1 MKEMTNSEY
10 INTLLKKE
18 LLKWLPEQ
26 SRIQTAIDGLALTR
40 FDESIHPESCFYQP
54 MIAVVVQGWK
64 RSMIGNKE
72 YSYGKGSCMVVG
84 VDMPGV
90 YHVTKDQAGA
100 PFLSV
105 SIKLDKYIIT
115 QLLAEAPHLA
125 GKSGNSPG
133 AVVVAEAMDEILD
146 AFLRLVK
153 LLEKPANIPILSP
166 MIVRE
171 IHFHLLAGSL
181 GDCLRMANTIGTQT
195 NQIALTVK
203 WLREHYRENL
213 QVENLAKMVN
223 MAPSTFHR
231 HFQQV
236 TTLSPVQFQKHLRL
250 YEAERLMVLEGKN
263 ATTAALNVGYNSISQ
278 FNREYK
284 RLYGESPRRDVVKL
298 LSSGIT
304 AENFAAETV

>member
-1 MKEMTNSEY
+1 MKKKTHSEY
-10 INTLLKKE
+10 INTFLKKE
-18 LLKWLPEQ
+18 LLKRLPEQ

-40 FDESIHPESCFYQP
+40 FDEGSHPTSCFYQP
-54 MIAVVVQGWK
+54 MIAVMVQGWK
-64 RSMIGNKE
+64 RAMIGNKE
-72 YSYGKGSCMVVG
+72 YSYGAGSCMVVG

-90 YHVTKDQAGA
+90 YHITKDQTGA

-105 SIKLDKYIIT
+105 SIKLDKFIIT
-115 QLLAEAPHLA
+115 RLLAEVPQLA

-133 AVVVAEAMDEILD
+133 AVVVAEATDEILD

-153 LLEKPANIPILSP
+153 LLDNPTGISVLAP

-171 IHFHLLAGSL
+171 IHFHLLAGPL
-181 GDCLRMANTIGTQT
+181 GDCLRRANTIGTQT
-195 NQIALTVK
+195 NQIALAVN
-203 WLREHYRENL
+203 WLREHYRESL
-213 QVENLAKMVN
+213 QVEDLARMVN

-236 TTLSPVQFQKHLRL
+236 TTLSPVQFQKRLRL

-263 ATTAALNVGYNSISQ
+263 ASTTAFNVGYNSVSQ

-284 RLYGESPRRDVVKL
+284 RLYGEPPHRDIERL
-298 LSSGIT
+298 IATGTII
-304 AENFAAETV
+304 EHEMG

>member
-1 MKEMTNSEY
+1 MKEKTHLEY

-18 LLKWLPEQ
+18 LFKWLPEQ
-26 SRIQTAIDGLALTR
+26 SRIETAVDGLALTR
-40 FDESIHPESCFYQP
+40 FDESSHAESCFYQP
-54 MIAVVVQGWK
+54 MIAVIVQGWK
-64 RSMIGNKE
+64 HAIIGNKE
-72 YSYGKGSCMVVG
+72 YSYGAGSCMVVG
-84 VDMPGV
+84 MDMPGI
-90 YHVTKDQAGA
+90 YQITKDQTGA
-100 PFLSV
+100 PFLSL

-115 QLLAEAPHLA
+115 QLLAEAPQLA
-125 GKSGNSPG
+125 GKGGNSPG
-133 AVVVAEAMDEILD
+133 AIVVSEVTDEILD

-153 LLEKPANIPILSP
+153 LLDNPAHIPILSP

-195 NQIALTVK
+195 NQISLAVN
-203 WLREHYRENL
+203 WLREHYRESL
-213 QVENLAKMVN
+213 QVENLAHMVN

-236 TTLSPVQFQKHLRL
+236 TTLSPVQFQKRLRL

-263 ATTAALNVGYNSISQ
+263 ASTAALDVGYTSISQ

-284 RLYGESPRRDVVKL
+284 RLYGEPPRRDVVKL
-298 LSSGIT
+298 LT
-304 AENFAAETV
+304 AGVG

>member
-1 MKEMTNSEY
+1 MKEKTHSEY
-10 INTLLKKE
+10 INARLKTE

-26 SRIQTAIDGLALTR
+26 SRIQTAVDGLALTR
-40 FDESIHPESCFYQP
+40 VDESGHPESCFYQP
-54 MIAVVVQGWK
+54 MIAVIVQGRKWA
-64 RSMIGNKE
+64 MIGNKE
-72 YSYGKGSCMVVG
+72 YSYGEGSCMVVG
-84 VDMPGV
+84 MDMPGV
-90 YHVTKDQAGA
+90 YHITKEQTGA
-100 PFLSV
+100 PFLSM

-115 QLLAEAPHLA
+115 QLLAEAPQLA
-125 GKSGNSPG
+125 EKSGNSP
-133 AVVVAEAMDEILD
+133 ATVVVAEAADEILD

-153 LLEKPANIPILSP
+153 LLDKPTHIPILAP

-195 NQIALTVK
+195 NQIALSVS
-203 WLREHYRENL
+203 WLREHYRESL

-236 TTLSPVQFQKHLRL
+236 TTLSPMQFQKRLRL

-263 ATTAALNVGYNSISQ
+263 ASTAALGVGYTSVSQ

-284 RLYGESPRRDVVKL
+284 RLYGEPPRRDTARMAAAGAQFGG
-298 LSSGIT
+298 SGS
-304 AENFAAETV
+304 